1 MKSGRA
7 HRIRFYNRKQS
18 WTSSLAKRL
27 FVPVSLKSADKI
39 RFFFDPNAF
48 DRDGNLILDGK
59 QTLEFSHLHLVLT
72 VRSFKDHI
80 KH

>member
-7 HRIRFYNRKQS
+7 YRIRFYNRKQPL
-18 WTSSLAKRL
+18 TSSLAKRS

-48 DRDGNLILDGK
+48 GKDGNLIDGK

-72 VRSFKDHI
+72 VRSFKNHI